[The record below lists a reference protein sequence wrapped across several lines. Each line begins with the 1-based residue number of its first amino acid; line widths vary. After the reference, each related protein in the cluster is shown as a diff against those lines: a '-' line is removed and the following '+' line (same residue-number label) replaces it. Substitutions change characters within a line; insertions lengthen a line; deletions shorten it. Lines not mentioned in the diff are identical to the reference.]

1 LYTNLTSSHIL
12 WCAFIK
18 RKNNLYII
26 GFQTDERR
34 KIYGVR
40 KPIFTDATGWYV
52 CIYIYTYQ
60 YLSTHVDDWCWS
72 IYYIWHHIKKYN
84 RKIHLN
90 KQKLRLTDCVFI
102 VTIFHAEKWCD
113 KSQHV
118 NNWLNIW
125 TIFACVKGK
134 NKVLVICDV
143 WWRLSYQSHKFMRHL
158 LYYMFRS
165 INNHDLM
172 FYLHLTNEES
182 QNITWF

>member
-1 LYTNLTSSHIL
+1 VHLSRERTICIL
-12 WCAFIK
+12 SVFK
-18 RKNNLYII
+18 RI
-26 GFQTDERR
+26 RR
-34 KIYGVR
+34 TIYGVR

-52 CIYIYTYQ
+52 CIYIYQ

-90 KQKLRLTDCVFI
+90 KQKLRLTDCVLI

-118 NNWLNIW
+118 NNWLNIC
-125 TIFACVKGK
+125 TILACGKGK
-134 NKVLVICDV
+134 NKVLVISNV
-143 WWRLSYQSHKFMRHL
+143 WWRLSYQSHKLVRHL

-165 INNHDLM
+165 INNHDLC
-172 FYLHLTNEES
+172 FTS
-182 QNITWF
+182 I